1 MSSDVLKFLRSGV
14 WAKFVLQFLFPPPTE
29 NLVETALQTNGK
41 KGEASFGRL
50 LLHKSENRFLR
61 LLLPCLVRLGSSPHS
76 ALLLSSSISVQFS
89 NILPLQNEILL
100 KLPVETPIRVE

>member
-1 MSSDVLKFLRSGV
+1 MGEVRSSILVSTVHRK
-14 WAKFVLQFLFPPPTE
+14 
-29 NLVETALQTNGK
+29 NLVETAPQTNGK

>member
-1 MSSDVLKFLRSGV
+1 MSSEVLKFLRSGA
-14 WAKFVLQFLFPPPTE
+14 WAKFVLLFLFPPSTE

-100 KLPVETPIRVE
+100 KLLVETPIRVE

>member
-1 MSSDVLKFLRSGV
+1 MGEVRSSTLVSTAHRKSRRDWFLD
-14 WAKFVLQFLFPPPTE
+14 
-29 NLVETALQTNGK
+29 NGK

-89 NILPLQNEILL
+89 NILPLQNEILP
-100 KLPVETPIRVE
+100 KLLVETPIRVE